1 MIETNKTNLIFFD
14 CDSTLTSIEG
24 LDYLA
29 KKKGLESQ
37 ISQITR
43 LGMEGKI
50 TFKQS
55 FSQRIN
61 LLKPSRSDVKD
72 LGLIYL
78 KHLSPNVELLFTE
91 LSERNIQVYI
101 VSGGLKLALDAFA
114 SILPIAKNHIY
125 GIDLHFKKNGCFQGF
140 ETNSPLLQPRGK
152 VLVVKQILTELSKN
166 YSENSFETAFVGD
179 GITDLETGE
188 VVDKVWLYNQHV
200 QRRFSNSQYRFLWLK
215 DLQELL

>member
-1 MIETNKTNLIFFD
+1 MKETIMTKFIFFD

-29 KKKGLESQ
+29 KKKGLEPE
-37 ISQITR
+37 ISYITR

-91 LSERNIQVYI
+91 LSKRNIQSYI
-101 VSGGLKLALDAFA
+101 VSGGLKLALDSFA
-114 SILPIAKNHIY
+114 SILPITKNHIY
-125 GIDLHFKKNGCFQGF
+125 GIDLQFAKNGTFLDFQN
-140 ETNSPLLQPRGK
+140 NSLFLQPKGK

-179 GITDLETGE
+179 GMTDLETGE
-188 VVDKVWLYNQHV
+188 IVDKVWLYNKHA
-200 QRRFSNSQYRFLWLK
+200 QRSFSNSQYRF
-215 DLQELL
+215 